1 LENVIHVAKV
11 TFLLFVDDVAI
22 NISFLR
28 NYMAVGCAVLLI
40 EVVLAA

>member
-22 NISFLR
+22 NISFLY
-28 NYMAVGCAVLLI
+28 NYIAVSCAVLSMEEI
-40 EVVLAA
+40 LAA